1 MVILSVATSCAYN
14 AKKLTPHFIDFNNWS
29 CRKYKV
35 VDDDPKVVFEYVE
48 ELHMSECD
56 GFIAL
61 PLDQALDIKNYYE
74 EYKRKE
80 KDNSVERDYKSL
92 TLEEFNRLSQRQ
104 KERYLLDN
112 IYPADFVEPIHIGE

>member
-1 MVILSVATSCAYN
+1 MTSCAYN
-14 AKKLTPHFIDFNNWS
+14 AKKLTPHFIDVPNHV

-35 VDDDPKVVFEYVE
+35 VDDDPKVVFAFEE
-48 ELHMSECD
+48 ELPIEECD
-56 GFIAL
+56 TFVAL
-61 PLDQALDIKNYYE
+61 PLDQALDVKNYYE

-112 IYPADFVEPIHIGE
+112 IYPADFVEPIHIEE